1 MKSALLKALI
11 LLGRVITKAGVSL
24 GILGA
29 VISITCMQVL
39 EQNEQR
45 RSK

>member
-11 LLGRVITKAGVSL
+11 IFGKIITR
-24 GILGA
+24 IGA
-29 VISITCMQVL
+29 VIGIIGAIISITCMQVL
-39 EQNEQR
+39 EQNERR